1 MPTYDY
7 FCDKNGRKVEV
18 FHKLDET
25 LATWGALCDKVGIEP
40 GDTPRES
47 PVRKLI
53 GSAAVVSHSALSNPE
68 PACASGGCCAGGSC
82 AFNRG

>member
-7 FCDKNGRKVEV
+7 FCEENGRVVEV

-25 LATWGALCDKVGIEP
+25 LSDWGSLCERAGIEA

-47 PVRKLI
+47 PVRKMI
-53 GSAAVVSHSALSNPE
+53 GSAAVINSSALSNPE

-82 AFNRG
+82 GFDRR